1 MAHRNSQLQCDVT
14 RLLLRG
20 LNGGGYTG
28 IDRVNLQYAKWVRSN
43 GGSLCMRNGNR
54 MEMLTNSHGSA
65 LLEKQLTAK
74 RAPSHSVIGKLRQ
87 LKAMVGHSFGTNGP
101 PPLGATLIN
110 PSHAWLDRMDLWNW
124 LIARNYRVV
133 SFIHDL
139 IPIEYPEYA
148 RPKESSRHMQ
158 RLNNVIRYGTGI
170 VVNSRDTEDSLRA
183 YADKHRVSLPPV
195 AVVPIGH
202 ALEPVRHQ
210 LLEGISAPYF
220 LLLGTIEPR
229 KNHLL
234 LLTLWRELA
243 LRLGPA
249 TPTLVVAGR
258 RGWECE
264 QVIDLLER
272 CEAIHP
278 YVIEL
283 NSATD
288 ETVSTLIRGAQAL
301 VMPSFAEGFGMPV
314 QEALALGTPVIA
326 SPLPTYFEVAGKI
339 PDYVEPYDGV
349 GWLELLADY
358 SLPNSL
364 MRALQV
370 ERIQGFKQVTWEWH
384 FEQFK
389 AFLESLQ
396 PSAQVRGVAQA

>member
-1 MAHRNSQLQCDVT
+1 MAHHDSQLQCDVT

-28 IDRVNLQYAKWVRSN
+28 IDRVNLHYAKWVRSN
-43 GGSLCMRNGNR
+43 GGSLCIRNGNR
-54 MEMLTNSHGSA
+54 MEMLTNSHGYP
-65 LLEKQLTAK
+65 LLDKQLTAT
-74 RAPSHSVIGKLRQ
+74 RAPSRSVFGKLRQ
-87 LKAMVGHSFGTNGP
+87 LKAMVGCTFGTNGP
-101 PPLGATLIN
+101 PPPGSTLIN
-110 PSHAWLDRMDLWNW
+110 PSHAWLERLDLWNW
-124 LIARNYRVV
+124 LTDRNYRVV

-148 RPKESSRHMQ
+148 RPKESIRHMK
-158 RLNNVIRYGTGI
+158 RLDNVIRYGAGI
-170 VVNSRDTEDSLRA
+170 VVNSRNTEDTLRA
-183 YADKHRVSLPPV
+183 YADNHHMSLPPL
-195 AVVPIGH
+195 AVLPIGH
-202 ALEPVRHQ
+202 SLEPFSHVP
-210 LLEGISAPYF
+210 LAGISKPYF

-278 YVIEL
+278 YVREL

-301 VMPSFAEGFGMPV
+301 LMPSFVEGFGMPV
-314 QEALALGTPVIA
+314 QEALASGTPVIA
-326 SPLPTYFEVAGKI
+326 SPLPAYLEVAGMV

-349 GWLELLADY
+349 GWLKLLTDY
-358 SLPNSL
+358 SLPNSP
-364 MRALQV
+364 MRARQL
-370 ERIQGFKQVTWEWH
+370 ERINGFQYLTWECH
-384 FEQFK
+384 FKRFK
-389 AFLESLQ
+389 VFLELLES
-396 PSAQVRGVAQA
+396 